1 MAATQEVMD
10 LCAKH
15 NITPDL
21 DIVAATDMHRVYQ
34 ALDDGNDSGRRY
46 VLDAA
51 TIEKAAARNFGP
63 PPKLAEPKNRMSVIR
78 VVGEFLRLLVCGHWR

>member
-1 MAATQEVMD
+1 MGIGGVTATQEVMD

-15 NITPDL
+15 DIMPDL
-21 DIVAATDMHRVYQ
+21 EIVAATDMHRVYQ

-51 TIEKAAARNFGP
+51 TIEKAAVRNFRTA
-63 PPKLAEPKNRMSVIR
+63 AETRRAEEEN
-78 VVGEFLRLLVCGHWR
+78 VGD